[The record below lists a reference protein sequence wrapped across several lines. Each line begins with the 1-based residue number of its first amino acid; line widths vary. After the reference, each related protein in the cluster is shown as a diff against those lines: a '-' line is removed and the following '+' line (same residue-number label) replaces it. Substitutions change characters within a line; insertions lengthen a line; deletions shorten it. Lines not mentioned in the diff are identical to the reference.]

1 MFGVTPQGFVRPS
14 IQQLLDRF
22 ETDQRASIDPEF
34 DVSPEGPQGQIN
46 GIVARQ
52 LGIAWEAL
60 EILHNAFDPDRAEGF
75 QLTGLAKLTGT
86 FRRPATYSVVPCDV
100 DADEGTELLS
110 GVHYAHVEGRPDIR
124 FTPVEDFTAPSDG
137 VHSGVMWRAE
147 QTGPVQAINGNL
159 NVIATAVVG
168 WNGIA
173 NTADATLGREADDDA
188 TLRAAREAQLAAA
201 GSSTLDALRADLDK
215 LDGVASVAVFE
226 NATNATDIN
235 GVPPHAFEALIFEE
249 TAGPDPNKVAQA
261 IWDTKP
267 SGIRAYGTSSGTAK
281 DALGAEH
288 VVGYSVAQT
297 LDVYLTFEVVKDP
310 DNGPTDGAIAAH
322 VAVRANELFKSPGQT
337 VRVLTL
343 QHLPM
348 EMPGVLDVPS
358 LKLGFDPA
366 PSGEVN
372 LPVGVRE
379 VARFDTSRIDFA

>member
-1 MFGVTPQGFVRPS
+1 MAGVTPQGFERPS
-14 IQQLLDRF
+14 IQQILDDI
-22 ETDQRASIDPEF
+22 ETDQKAEIDPEF
-34 DVSPEGPQGQIN
+34 DTSPEGPQGQIN
-46 GIVARQ
+46 GIFARQ
-52 LGIAWEAL
+52 LGLAWEAV
-60 EILHNAFDPDRAEGF
+60 ETAYHAYDPDRAEDF
-75 QLTGLAKLTGT
+75 LLTAIAKLTGT

-100 DADEGTELLS
+100 DADEGTVLLS
-110 GVHYAHVEGRPDIR
+110 GEHYAHVEGRPDLR
-124 FTPVEDFTAPSDG
+124 FTPVEDFTAPTDG
-137 VHSGVMWRAE
+137 VHSVMWRAE
-147 QTGPVQAINGNL
+147 QTGPINALNGSL
-159 NVIATAVVG
+159 NVVATAVVG

-188 TLRAAREAQLAAA
+188 TLRAAREEQLAKPGA
-201 GSSTLDALRADLDK
+201 STLDALRADLSD
-215 LDGVASVAVFE
+215 LEGVASVAVFE
-226 NATNATDIN
+226 NTTNATDEN

-249 TAGPDPNKVAQA
+249 TAGPNPNAVAQA

-281 DALGAEH
+281 DALGNEH
-288 VVGYSVAQT
+288 TVAYSVAQT
-297 LDVYLTFEVVKDP
+297 LDVYLTYEIVRDP

-348 EMPGVLDVPS
+348 ELPGVLDVPS

-379 VARFDTSRIDFA
+379 VARFDTSRIDFE